1 MEKVIITAALTG
13 SRPTKAMN
21 PAVPYTPE
29 EIAASAVKCYA
40 AGAAIAHIHVRDP
53 ATGEPSSALELFQ
66 QVVTLIR
73 EKCDLL
79 LNLTTS
85 GLHIEGSDAE
95 ERRLLPI
102 TLRPELCSL
111 DIGSLNMKD
120 RVFSNHPDWG
130 RMAAKKMGTFGVKP
144 EIEIF
149 DVGHIAPALSLIE
162 EGYIDDPPYFQLCMG
177 VGWGIPASAEN
188 MLFLKNKLPSNAIW
202 SVLGVGKSQLPMITM
217 GILLGGH
224 VRVGFEDNIFLRK
237 GVPAKSNAEFVQ
249 QAAGLVRTLQR
260 EVATV
265 NDARQLLGLANSS
278 ASLDDSGS
286 QA

>member
-13 SRPTKAMN
+13 SRPTKTMN

-29 EIAASAVKCYA
+29 EIAASAFRCYE

-53 ATGEPSSALELFQ
+53 ATGEPSSAIELFQ

-73 EKCDLL
+73 EKCDML

-85 GLHIEGSDAE
+85 GLHLEGPDAE
-95 ERRLLPI
+95 EQRLMPI

-120 RVFSNHPDWG
+120 RVFSNPPHWG
-130 RMAAKKMGTFGVKP
+130 PIAAEKMGTYDVKP

-149 DVGHIAPALSLIE
+149 DAGHIAQARSLIE
-162 EGYIDDPPYFQLCMG
+162 EGYIKDPPYFQLCMG

-188 MLFLKNKLPSNAIW
+188 LLFLKNKLPSNAIW
-202 SVLGVGKSQLPMITM
+202 SVLGVGKSQLPMITL

-224 VRVGFEDNIFLRK
+224 VRVGFEDNLFLRK
-237 GVPAKSNAEFVQ
+237 GVAAKSNAAFVE
-249 QAAGLVRTLQR
+249 QAANLVRMLQH

-265 NDARQLLGLANSS
+265 DEARQLLGLSNSTERVR
-278 ASLDDSGS
+278 DSES
-286 QA
+286 DA

>member
-29 EIAASAVKCYA
+29 EIAASAFRCYE

-53 ATGEPSSALELFQ
+53 ATGEPSSAIELFQ
-66 QVVTLIR
+66 QVMTLIR
-73 EKCDLL
+73 DKCDML

-85 GLHIEGSDAE
+85 GLHLEGPDAE
-95 ERRLLPI
+95 EKRLKPI

-120 RVFSNHPDWG
+120 RVFSNPPDWG
-130 RMAAKKMGTFGVKP
+130 PIAAEKMGTYDVKP

-149 DVGHIAPALSLIE
+149 DAGHIAQARSLIE
-162 EGYIDDPPYFQLCMG
+162 EGLIKDPAYFQLCMG
-177 VGWGIPASAEN
+177 VGWGIPASSEN
-188 MLFLKNKLPSNAIW
+188 LLFLKNKLPSNAIW

-224 VRVGFEDNIFLRK
+224 VRVGFEDNLFLRK
-237 GVPAKSNAEFVQ
+237 GVAAKSNAAFVE
-249 QAAGLVRTLQR
+249 QAANLVRMLQR

-265 NDARQLLGLANSS
+265 DEARQLLGLSNSTERVR
-278 ASLDDSGS
+278 DSES
-286 QA
+286 DA